1 MRRSKRDSD
10 NEDSESEGNQSVEST
25 PAFVPLETEQDN
37 DDEESPIHMATTM
50 VAATTRLANCLP
62 SAKKI
67 ISTVLTLLFIAIIW
81 DAVMRDPADRFLRP
95 DFAERFLQWVQD
107 HPLKGIVAFF
117 LVIATAVVLMIPI
130 GTPLTVGCGYIYKGA
145 YGWKLGLTLA
155 TLVSLGGSALGAV
168 ICFLLGRYLMRE
180 QVRKW
185 VRKYPL
191 FDAIDMGTLKSR
203 TIIFRIKQSR
213 CFH

>member
-1 MRRSKRDSD
+1 MRRTKRDSD
-10 NEDSESEGNQSVEST
+10 DEELDYESDGNQSIESAR
-25 PAFVPLETEQDN
+25 AFAALETANGDV
-37 DDEESPIHMATTM
+37 DDESSPQSVI
-50 VAATTRLANCLP
+50 VEAATRLQNCLP
-62 SAKKI
+62 NVSPKKI
-67 ISTVLTLLFIAIIW
+67 ISTVLTSLFIIIIW
-81 DAVMRDPADRFLRP
+81 DAVMRDPGDRFFKP

-155 TLVSLGGSALGAV
+155 TLVALGGSALGAV

-185 VRKYPL
+185 VRNYPL
-191 FDAIDMGTLKSR
+191 FDAIDMGTYKNGCAISNA
-203 TIIFRIKQSR
+203 TK
-213 CFH
+213 

>member
-1 MRRSKRDSD
+1 MRRTKRDSD
-10 NEDSESEGNQSVEST
+10 DEGPDYESDESQSIESAR
-25 PAFVPLETEQDN
+25 AFVPLETANGNEE
-37 DDEESPIHMATTM
+37 DESSPTM
-50 VAATTRLANCLP
+50 IVEAATRLQNCLP
-62 SAKKI
+62 NISAKKV
-67 ISTVLTLLFIAIIW
+67 ISTVLTSLFVIILW
-81 DAVMRDPADRFLRP
+81 DAVMRDPEDRFLRP

-155 TLVSLGGSALGAV
+155 TFVALGGSALGAV

-191 FDAIDMGTLKSR
+191 FDAIDMGK
-203 TIIFRIKQSR
+203 
-213 CFH
+213 

>member
-1 MRRSKRDSD
+1 MRRTKRDSD
-10 NEDSESEGNQSVEST
+10 DEDYESDQSTEST
-25 PAFVPLETEQDN
+25 QAFVPLETGN
-37 DDEESPIHMATTM
+37 GDEELLSPNVVM
-50 VAATTRLANCLP
+50 VEAATRLQNCLP
-62 SAKKI
+62 KVSAKKI
-67 ISTVLTLLFIAIIW
+67 ISTVLTCLFILIIW
-81 DAVMRDPADRFLRP
+81 DAVMRDPEDRFLRP

-117 LVIATAVVLMIPI
+117 LVIAAAVVLMIPI

-155 TLVSLGGSALGAV
+155 TLVALGGSALGAV

-191 FDAIDMGTLKSR
+191 FDAIDMGTLGSGNLER
-203 TIIFRIKQSR
+203 FDA
-213 CFH
+213 

>member
-1 MRRSKRDSD
+1 MRRAKRDSD
-10 NEDSESEGNQSVEST
+10 DEEEDSDGNQSIESAR
-25 PAFVPLETEQDN
+25 AFVPLETGNGEM
-37 DDEESPIHMATTM
+37 DDESSSQNVIVE
-50 VAATTRLANCLP
+50 AATRLQNCLP
-62 SAKKI
+62 NVSGKKI
-67 ISTVLTLLFIAIIW
+67 ISTVLTSLFVIILW
-81 DAVMRDPADRFLRP
+81 DAVMRDPEDRFLRP
-95 DFAERFLQWVQD
+95 AFAERFLQWVQD

-145 YGWKLGLTLA
+145 YGWKLGLMLA
-155 TLVSLGGSALGAV
+155 TLVALGGSALGAV

-191 FDAIDMGTLKSR
+191 FDAIDMGTYTRVISS
-203 TIIFRIKQSR
+203 IIKWKRL
-213 CFH
+213 